1 MQYWWH
7 LQRVVNYKMIMNQ
20 TVIDSM
26 SNVSSF
32 GGMTLY
38 ANEISGGL
46 IGVGIVLI
54 VGVTLFITLKSLG
67 KEMFECLAGSMFV
80 ATIVAVLSRFISGTS
95 VITGVTTSL
104 VGDKTMWACIVIT
117 ALLVFLQK
125 AMD

>member
-1 MQYWWH
+1 
-7 LQRVVNYKMIMNQ
+7 MNQ